1 MLLLSYVTL
10 MERKTMEYVV
20 PIKDISKINTMKNI
34 LEASSLRDFVLFV
47 IGINT
52 GIKAQDLLNLKVED
66 VWNGHK
72 SKEFLYILDE
82 KTAEVRAH
90 YLNNQVDSALGKYL
104 NNSNLKQKDY
114 LFKSKKNEKP
124 ITRQQAYRI
133 INYAAKSA
141 GIEEKVGLHT
151 VRKTF
156 GYHAYR
162 KGVAISILM
171 NMFHHNSRA
180 ETLNYIG
187 ITEEEKKQVK
197 VDVNL

>member
-1 MLLLSYVTL
+1 
-10 MERKTMEYVV
+10 MERKNMEYVV
-20 PIKDISKINTMKNI
+20 PIKDISKIKTMKKI

-52 GIKAQDLLNLKVED
+52 GINAQDLLNLTVED
-66 VWNGHK
+66 VWDGHK
-72 SKEFLYILDE
+72 TKEFLYIRDE

-90 YLNNQVDSALGKYL
+90 YLNNQVHNALGKYFK
-104 NNSNLKQKDY
+104 NHDLKQNDY
-114 LFKSKKNEKP
+114 LFKSKRNEKP

-133 INYAAKSA
+133 INDAAKKA
-141 GIEEKVGLHT
+141 GIVDKVGLHS

-162 KGVAISILM
+162 KGVTISILM

-180 ETLNYIG
+180 ETLHYIG

>member
-1 MLLLSYVTL
+1 
-10 MERKTMEYVV
+10 MEYVV
-20 PIKDISKINTMKNI
+20 PIKDISKIKTMKKI
-34 LEASSLRDFVLFV
+34 LESSSLRDFVLFV

-52 GIKAQDLLNLKVED
+52 GINAQDLLNLTVED
-66 VWNGHK
+66 VWDGHK
-72 SKEFLYILDE
+72 AKEFLYIRDE
-82 KTAEVRAH
+82 KTTEVRAH
-90 YLNNQVDSALGKYL
+90 YLNNQVHIALGKYFK
-104 NNSNLKQKDY
+104 NHDFKQNDY
-114 LFKSKKNEKP
+114 LFKSKRNEKP

-133 INYAAKSA
+133 INDAAKKA
-141 GIEEKVGLHT
+141 GIEDKVGLHS

-162 KGVAISILM
+162 KGVTISILM

-180 ETLNYIG
+180 ETLQYIG